1 MKKLLSLALITV
13 LFSVLAI
20 GVLAMEQN
28 FINPVA
34 LGADPFI
41 LKDDGTYYLYVTG
54 DNLGYR
60 VYSSKNLVEWTAHG
74 HCLVKDDVY
83 LDPDSKYENLFWAPE
98 VIKYEGKYYMAY
110 TAQHRVG
117 IAVADN
123 PLGPF
128 KSPEGSKYLLPYYN
142 NIDGNFFLDD
152 DGKMYLYY
160 VTQQATRV
168 DDYVSKAGNN
178 IWGCELDMNTLTIKS
193 DTVKLL
199 QQWDETTEAVSKL
212 NEGPF
217 MIKHNGKYYLTFSAD
232 KYYMTSYSVNYAVSD
247 SPLGEFKRDFNNPVL
262 KCDDLDYAD
271 ADNPHLYGPGHH
283 SFVEA
288 PNGKDML
295 IVYHAH
301 RTGKSWN
308 GTVGTGTE
316 FRPNYDNPFCGPRN
330 TCIDLAWFDAS
341 GVLRAGSKDNP
352 GVPTAVAQPVLEGT
366 ELTRK
371 TYFTGAFEKIPT
383 LPTVYV
389 AYTDGSDDNTGAKD
403 SPLKTIEKALGLL
416 KKGGTIVLTQGYTS
430 AVSLSLS
437 TRGPLYITG
446 LNNSV
451 HLEFKY
457 INISSA
463 VYFDNL
469 VFYPKSVNEVS
480 AIVCNFNDVVMG
492 EGVSCINRP
501 RADRDYPLLIG
512 GKWYYTGEQTDPVY
526 GNNFKPSEDKM
537 TNTKAFTFAVLGG
550 TWQVCTAGS
559 VKGMD
564 VVDGT
569 APGATVVIGNLAKP
583 IPGLTVADLAPVG
596 SLGEATEVVTPP
608 VAQKTEIKM
617 TIDSLIATVNGESKT
632 LDAAPI
638 IRNSRTMLPVRFVA
652 ENLGATVGWDDATKT
667 VSVKSAD
674 TTIEIVIG
682 AATAKV
688 NGKEIALDSPAFIE
702 NSRTYLPVRVVA
714 ENLGAT
720 VSWDDATKTAT
731 LVK

>member
-1 MKKLLSLALITV
+1 MKKLISLISLAIIFLT
-13 LFSVLAI
+13 LAI
-20 GVLAMEQN
+20 GVFAMEQN

-41 LKDDGTYYLYVTG
+41 LKDDDGTYYLYVTG

-74 HCLVKDDVY
+74 HCLVQDDVY
-83 LDPDSKYENLFWAPE
+83 LDSNLGANQFWAPE
-98 VIKYEGKYYMAY
+98 VMKYNGKYYMAY

-117 IAVADN
+117 IAVSDS

-152 DGKMYLYY
+152 DGKVYLYY
-160 VTQQATRV
+160 VTQQASRYGE
-168 DDYVSKAGNN
+168 YVSKAGNN
-178 IWGCELDMNTLTIKS
+178 IWGCEFDMDTLTIKE
-193 DTVKLL
+193 DTITLV
-199 QQWDETTEAVSKL
+199 QEWDEKTEAVSKL

-217 MIKHNGKYYLTFSAD
+217 MIKHDGKYYMTFSAD
-232 KYYMTSYSVNYAVSD
+232 KYYMTSYSVNYSVSD
-247 SPLGEFKRDFNNPVL
+247 SPLGTFVRDFENPVL

-301 RTGKSWN
+301 RTGKSYN

-330 TCIDLAWFDAS
+330 TCIDLAWFDEN

-389 AYTDGSDDNTGAKD
+389 AYTDGSDDNTGD
-403 SPLKTIEKALGLL
+403 INSPVKTIDKALGIL
-416 KKGGTIVLTQGYTS
+416 KKGGTIVLTQGYT
-430 AVSLSLS
+430 ADVVLELA
-437 TRGPLYITG
+437 TRGPIYITG

-451 HLEFKY
+451 HLQFKY
-457 INISSA
+457 IVLSSA

-469 VFYPKSVNEVS
+469 VLYPQSVNEVS
-480 AIVCNFNDVVMG
+480 AIVGSFNDMVMG
-492 EGVSCINRP
+492 EGVSCLNRP

-512 GKWYYTGEQTDPVY
+512 GKWNYTGDQTDAVY
-526 GNNFKPSEDKM
+526 NLRFKISESNM
-537 TNTKAFTFAVLGG
+537 TNTKKFTFAVLGG

-559 VKGMD
+559 VNGMEA
-564 VVDGT
+564 VAGT
-569 APGATVVIGNLAKP
+569 APNANVVIGNLAKP
-583 IPGLTVADLAPVG
+583 IPGLKVATPAPVG

-608 VAQKTEIKM
+608 AAEKTEIKM
-617 TIDSLIATVNGESKT
+617 TIDSLTATVNGEAKT

-638 IRNSRTMLPVRFVA
+638 IRNSRRMLPVRFVA

-667 VSVKSAD
+667 VSVKSPD

-682 AATAKV
+682 ASVAKV

-714 ENLGAT
+714 ENLGAA
-720 VSWDDATKTAT
+720 VAWDDATKTAT
-731 LVK
+731 LTK